1 MASEVRL
8 PRLGWSME
16 EGKFVGWLKA
26 DGDRVS
32 AGDPL
37 FELEGEK
44 ALQEVESLDAG
55 VLRICPNGPK
65 EGDVVQV
72 GALLAYLVAEGE
84 AAPFEAA
91 GVGPVAAS
99 AALAS
104 TEPPPAA
111 PSVRRLAREVGVPL
125 QTIAG
130 SGPGGRIL
138 ASDVVVPEPSVVFR
152 SAKDRPFASAIF
164 PKSLVRLDSAETAQS
179 QNQSEA
185 LVVRSSVRVAGI
197 EPAISEKSPT
207 IASPRA
213 KRMARELGVDWT
225 HITGTG
231 TNGRVRERDVRAA
244 TTTSLR
250 SILITSRRRT
260 IAQRMVASLQQTA
273 PVTLTRRVD
282 ATALVAARNQ
292 YKTANTGVVPAY
304 TDLIAKCVAQAL
316 CEHPLLGGRWADDR
330 LEYPTPDGM
339 HIGIAV
345 DTEDGLL
352 VPVVRDV
359 ARRPLMELAAEFRS
373 LVEQART
380 GQIKA
385 NQMQGAVFTI
395 TSLGSFGVEAFT
407 PIINLPETAI
417 LGVGAIRKELVVL
430 DNGSFAARE
439 QLMLSLTF
447 DHRVIDGAPAAR
459 FLQCVTEA
467 IQAAP

>member
-26 DGDRVS
+26 DGDRVV
-32 AGDPL
+32 AGEPL

-55 VLRICPNGPK
+55 VLRICPNGPQ

-72 GALLAYLVAEGE
+72 GALLAYLVGEGE
-84 AAPFEAA
+84 SAPLTA
-91 GVGPVAAS
+91 GGVHIATA
-99 AALAS
+99 
-104 TEPPPAA
+104 EPPPAA

-125 QTIAG
+125 QAIAG

-138 ASDVVVPEPSVVFR
+138 ASDVVVPESVVFR
-152 SAKDRPFASAIF
+152 SAKDRPFAERKA
-164 PKSLVRLDSAETAQS
+164 
-179 QNQSEA
+179 
-185 LVVRSSVRVAGI
+185 
-197 EPAISEKSPT
+197 T

-213 KRMARELGVDWT
+213 KRIARELGVDWT
-225 HITGTG
+225 RLTGSG

-244 TTTSLR
+244 STTGLR
-250 SILITSRRRT
+250 SIPITSRRRT

-282 ATALVAARNQ
+282 ATALVVARNR
-292 YKTANTGVVPAY
+292 YKAEHAAIVPAY

-316 CEHPLLGGRWADDR
+316 CEHPLLGGRWADDCI
-330 LEYPTPDGM
+330 EYPSEDGI

-352 VPVVRDV
+352 VPVMRDV
-359 ARRPLMELAAEFRS
+359 ARRTIPELAAEFRS
-373 LVEQART
+373 LVERART
-380 GQIKA
+380 GQLKA

-417 LGVGAIRKELVVL
+417 LGIGAIRKELIVL
-430 DNGSFAARE
+430 DNGSFAARD
-439 QLMLSLTF
+439 QLTLSLTF

-459 FLQCVTEA
+459 FLQCVAEA
-467 IQAAP
+467 LQVTAS

>member
-32 AGDPL
+32 AGEPL

-55 VLRICPNGPK
+55 VLRICLNGPK

-72 GALLAYLVAEGE
+72 GALLAYLVGEGE
-84 AAPFEAA
+84 AAPFETA
-91 GVGPVAAS
+91 GASPIPVITAS
-99 AALAS
+99 AS
-104 TEPPPAA
+104 TEPPPAS
-111 PSVRRLAREVGVPL
+111 PSVRRMAREVGVSL
-125 QTIAG
+125 QSVSG
-130 SGPGGRIL
+130 SGPGGRIM
-138 ASDVVVPEPSVVFR
+138 ASDVKGVDSGGGWQGQEALRMALSSALPAASTGPFAKPSDPATRVA
-152 SAKDRPFASAIF
+152 AKERPF
-164 PKSLVRLDSAETAQS
+164 
-179 QNQSEA
+179 
-185 LVVRSSVRVAGI
+185 
-197 EPAISEKSPT
+197 SEKKAT

-213 KRMARELGVDWT
+213 KRIARELGVDWT
-225 HITGTG
+225 RLTGSG
-231 TNGRVRERDVRAA
+231 ANGRVRERDVRAA
-244 TTTSLR
+244 TTTGLR
-250 SILITSRRRT
+250 SIPITSRRRT
-260 IAQRMVASLQQTA
+260 IAQRMVQSLQQTA

-282 ATALVAARNQ
+282 ATALVATRNH
-292 YKTANTGVVPAY
+292 YKSTGVAVVPAY

-316 CEHPLLGGRWADDR
+316 CEHPLLGGRWADDCI
-330 LEYPTPDGM
+330 EYPSEDGM

-352 VPVVRDV
+352 VPVMRDV
-359 ARRPLMELAAEFRS
+359 ARRTIPELAAEFRS
-373 LVEQART
+373 FVEQART
-380 GQIKA
+380 GQLKA

-417 LGVGAIRKELVVL
+417 LGIGAIRKELIVL
-430 DNGSFAARE
+430 DNGSFAARD
-439 QLMLSLTF
+439 QLTLSLTF

-459 FLQCVTEA
+459 FLQCVAEA
-467 IQAAP
+467 LQGNQR

>member
-1 MASEVRL
+1 
-8 PRLGWSME
+8 
-16 EGKFVGWLKA
+16 
-26 DGDRVS
+26 
-32 AGDPL
+32 
-37 FELEGEK
+37 
-44 ALQEVESLDAG
+44 
-55 VLRICPNGPK
+55 
-65 EGDVVQV
+65 
-72 GALLAYLVAEGE
+72 
-84 AAPFEAA
+84 
-91 GVGPVAAS
+91 
-99 AALAS
+99 
-104 TEPPPAA
+104 
-111 PSVRRLAREVGVPL
+111 
-125 QTIAG
+125 
-130 SGPGGRIL
+130 
-138 ASDVVVPEPSVVFR
+138 
-152 SAKDRPFASAIF
+152 
-164 PKSLVRLDSAETAQS
+164 
-179 QNQSEA
+179 
-185 LVVRSSVRVAGI
+185 
-197 EPAISEKSPT
+197 
-207 IASPRA
+207 
-213 KRMARELGVDWT
+213 MARELGVDWT

>member
-26 DGDRVS
+26 DGDRVA
-32 AGDPL
+32 AGTPL

-72 GALLAYLVAEGE
+72 GALLAYLVGEGE
-84 AAPFEAA
+84 AAPFASSGLAVAVTATAA
-91 GVGPVAAS
+91 
-99 AALAS
+99 

-125 QTIAG
+125 QAIAG
-130 SGPGGRIL
+130 TGPGGRIM
-138 ASDVVVPEPSVVFR
+138 ASDVAGSESVVFR
-152 SAKDRPFASAIF
+152 SAKERPFAERKA
-164 PKSLVRLDSAETAQS
+164 
-179 QNQSEA
+179 
-185 LVVRSSVRVAGI
+185 
-197 EPAISEKSPT
+197 T

-213 KRMARELGVDWT
+213 KRIARELGVDWT
-225 HITGTG
+225 RLAGSG
-231 TNGRVRERDVRAA
+231 ANGRVRERDVRVA
-244 TTTSLR
+244 TTTGLR
-250 SILITSRRRT
+250 SIPITARRRT
-260 IAQRMVASLQQTA
+260 IAQRMVQSLQQTA

-282 ATALVAARNQ
+282 ATALVAARNRL
-292 YKTANTGVVPAY
+292 KSANTGVVPAY
-304 TDLIAKCVAQAL
+304 TDLIAKCVSQAL

-330 LEYPTPDGM
+330 IEYPSPDGI

-345 DTEDGLL
+345 DTQDGLL

-359 ARRPLMELAAEFRS
+359 ARRPLLELAAEFRS
-373 LVEQART
+373 LVERART

-385 NQMQGAVFTI
+385 NEMQGAVFTI

-417 LGVGAIRKELVVL
+417 LGIGAIRQELVVF
-430 DNGSFAARE
+430 DHGSFAVRD
-439 QLMLSLTF
+439 QLTLSLTF

-459 FLQCVTEA
+459 FLQCVAERLQGLSHPTTPVPNA
-467 IQAAP
+467 IG

>member
-32 AGDPL
+32 AGEPL

-44 ALQEVESLDAG
+44 ALQEVDSLDAG
-55 VLRICPNGPK
+55 VLRICPNGPQ

-72 GALLAYLVAEGE
+72 GALLAYLVGEGE
-84 AAPFEAA
+84 AAPFES
-91 GVGPVAAS
+91 GRVAVAVTAS
-99 AALAS
+99 AAM
-104 TEPPPAA
+104 EPPPAA

-125 QTIAG
+125 QSVAG

-138 ASDVVVPEPSVVFR
+138 ASDVVVSQSVVFR
-152 SAKDRPFASAIF
+152 SAKERPF
-164 PKSLVRLDSAETAQS
+164 
-179 QNQSEA
+179 
-185 LVVRSSVRVAGI
+185 
-197 EPAISEKSPT
+197 SEKKAT

-213 KRMARELGVDWT
+213 KRIARELGVDWT
-225 HITGTG
+225 RLTGSG
-231 TNGRVRERDVRAA
+231 ANGRVRERDVRAA
-244 TTTSLR
+244 TTTGLR
-250 SILITSRRRT
+250 SIPITARRRT
-260 IAQRMVASLQQTA
+260 IAQRMVTSLQQTA

-292 YKTANTGVVPAY
+292 YKSTGAAVVPAY
-304 TDLIAKCVAQAL
+304 TDLIAKCVAHAL
-316 CEHPLLGGRWADDR
+316 REHPLLGGRWADDR
-330 LEYPTPDGM
+330 IEYPSADGI

-345 DTEDGLL
+345 DTDEGLL

-359 ARRPLMELAAEFRS
+359 ARRAIPELAAEFRS
-373 LVEQART
+373 LVERART

-385 NQMQGAVFTI
+385 KDMQGAVFTI
-395 TSLGSFGVEAFT
+395 TSLGAFGVEAFT

-417 LGVGAIRKELVVL
+417 LGIGAICKELVVL
-430 DNGSFAARE
+430 DNGSFAARD
-439 QLMLSLTF
+439 QLTLSLTF

-459 FLQCVTEA
+459 FLQSVVEA
-467 IQAAP
+467 MQTIDS

>member
-26 DGDRVS
+26 EGDRVA
-32 AGDPL
+32 AGEPL

-55 VLRICPNGPK
+55 VLRICPNGPR
-65 EGDVVQV
+65 EGDVVHV
-72 GALLAYLVAEGE
+72 GALLAYLVGEGE
-84 AAPFEAA
+84 AAPWAS
-91 GVGPVAAS
+91 GGVAAIT
-99 AALAS
+99 

-125 QTIAG
+125 QSVAG
-130 SGPGGRIL
+130 SGPGGRIM
-138 ASDVVVPEPSVVFR
+138 ASDVVVPESVVFR
-152 SAKDRPFASAIF
+152 SAKERPFAERKA
-164 PKSLVRLDSAETAQS
+164 
-179 QNQSEA
+179 
-185 LVVRSSVRVAGI
+185 
-197 EPAISEKSPT
+197 T

-213 KRMARELGVDWT
+213 KRIARELGVDWT
-225 HITGTG
+225 RLTGG
-231 TNGRVRERDVRAA
+231 GANGRVRERDVRAA
-244 TTTSLR
+244 TTMGQR
-250 SILITSRRRT
+250 SIPITARRRT
-260 IAQRMVASLQQTA
+260 IAQRMVTNLQQTA

-282 ATALVAARNQ
+282 VTALVANRNQ
-292 YKTANTGVVPAY
+292 YKATGAKIVPAY
-304 TDLIAKCVAQAL
+304 TDLIAQCVAQAL

-330 LEYPTPDGM
+330 IEYPSPDGI

-352 VPVVRDV
+352 VPVLRDV
-359 ARRPLMELAAEFRS
+359 ARRTIPELATEFRS
-373 LVEQART
+373 LVERART

-385 NQMQGAVFTI
+385 NDMQGAVFTI

-417 LGVGAIRKELVVL
+417 LGVGAIRQELVVL
-430 DNGSFAARE
+430 DNGSFAVRD
-439 QLMLSLTF
+439 QLTLSLTF

-467 IQAAP
+467 IQGAES

>member
-26 DGDRVS
+26 DGDRVV
-32 AGDPL
+32 AGEPL

-55 VLRICPNGPK
+55 VLRICPNGPQ

-72 GALLAYLVAEGE
+72 GALLAYLVGEGE
-84 AAPFEAA
+84 SAPLTA
-91 GVGPVAAS
+91 GGVHIATA
-99 AALAS
+99 
-104 TEPPPAA
+104 EPPPAA

-125 QTIAG
+125 QAIAG

-138 ASDVVVPEPSVVFR
+138 ASDVVVPESVVFR
-152 SAKDRPFASAIF
+152 SAKDRPFAERKA
-164 PKSLVRLDSAETAQS
+164 
-179 QNQSEA
+179 
-185 LVVRSSVRVAGI
+185 
-197 EPAISEKSPT
+197 T

-213 KRMARELGVDWT
+213 KRIARELGVDWT
-225 HITGTG
+225 RLTGSG

-244 TTTSLR
+244 STTGLR
-250 SILITSRRRT
+250 SIPITSRRRT

-282 ATALVAARNQ
+282 ATALVVARNR
-292 YKTANTGVVPAY
+292 YKAEHAAIVPAY

-316 CEHPLLGGRWADDR
+316 CEHPLLGGRWAEDR
-330 LEYPTPDGM
+330 IEYPREDGM

-352 VPVVRDV
+352 VPVMRDV
-359 ARRPLMELAAEFRS
+359 ARRTIPELAAEFRS
-373 LVEQART
+373 LVERART
-380 GQIKA
+380 GQLKA

-417 LGVGAIRKELVVL
+417 LGIGAIRKELIVL
-430 DNGSFAARE
+430 DNGSFAARD
-439 QLMLSLTF
+439 QLTLSLTF

-459 FLQCVTEA
+459 FLQCLAEA
-467 IQAAP
+467 LQGAMS

>member
-26 DGDRVS
+26 DGERVA
-32 AGDPL
+32 AGTPL

-84 AAPFEAA
+84 AAPFAA
-91 GVGPVAAS
+91 GGVAAP
-99 AALAS
+99 
-104 TEPPPAA
+104 TMEPPPAA

-125 QTIAG
+125 QSVVG
-130 SGPGGRIL
+130 SGPGGRIM
-138 ASDVVVPEPSVVFR
+138 ASDVAGSEQIVVFR
-152 SAKDRPFASAIF
+152 SAKERPFAERKA
-164 PKSLVRLDSAETAQS
+164 
-179 QNQSEA
+179 
-185 LVVRSSVRVAGI
+185 
-197 EPAISEKSPT
+197 T

-225 HITGTG
+225 RLVGSG

-244 TTTSLR
+244 STTGLR
-250 SILITSRRRT
+250 SIPITSRRRT
-260 IAQRMVASLQQTA
+260 IAQRMVNSWQQTA
-273 PVTLTRRVD
+273 PVTLTRRVE

-292 YKTANTGVVPAY
+292 YKSTGTKIVPAY

-316 CEHPLLGGRWADDR
+316 CEHPLLGGRWADDCI
-330 LEYPTPDGM
+330 EYPSEDGI

-352 VPVVRDV
+352 VPVLRDV
-359 ARRPLMELAAEFRS
+359 ARRTIPELAAEFRS

-380 GQIKA
+380 GQLRA

-417 LGVGAIRKELVVL
+417 LGVGAIRQELIVL
-430 DNGSFAARE
+430 DNGSFAARD
-439 QLMLSLTF
+439 QLTLSLTF

-459 FLQCVTEA
+459 FLQCVAEA
-467 IQAAP
+467 LQVTAS